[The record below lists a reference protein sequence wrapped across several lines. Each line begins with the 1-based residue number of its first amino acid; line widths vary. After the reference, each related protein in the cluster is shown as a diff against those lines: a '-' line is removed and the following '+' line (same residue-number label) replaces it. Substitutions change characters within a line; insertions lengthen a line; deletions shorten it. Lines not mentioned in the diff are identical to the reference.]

1 GNSNHIDSKRLSTQ
15 AARGV
20 HYIHSYGVCHGDIK
34 PSNILED
41 AHGRVS

>member
-1 GNSNHIDSKRLSTQ
+1 KRNRLTQ

-20 HYIHSYGVCHGDIK
+20 QYIHRYGVCHGDIK

-41 AHGRVS
+41 AHGRVRASSSPF